1 MSINFYSVGSHHSD
15 YSRQVLQLLEFDVSP
30 YYTQSNPAEYSYIL
44 PFLNLLIFKQVR
56 ISERF
61 NENISMRQSTMI
73 NNAIRN
79 VKKDLLGQPL
89 QLLSGVDIL
98 GNASSALGHMSQ
110 GIAALS
116 MDKKFIQSR
125 QRQVSSWF

>member
-1 MSINFYSVGSHHSD
+1 
-15 YSRQVLQLLEFDVSP
+15 
-30 YYTQSNPAEYSYIL
+30 
-44 PFLNLLIFKQVR
+44 
-56 ISERF
+56 
-61 NENISMRQSTMI
+61 MRKSTMI
-73 NNAIRN
+73 NSAIRN
-79 VKKDLLGQPL
+79 VKKDLLGHPL

-125 QRQVSSWF
+125 QRQVRSWL